1 MKPVIDYSLYL
12 VTDRHYLKG
21 RDFYTCL
28 EDALKGGIT
37 LVQLREKTADEA
49 EFLTIGH
56 KVLALCNKYKVP
68 LLINDN
74 LPVAKKLGAAG
85 VHLGQDDLNMAEA
98 RALLGPDA
106 IIGISAHNVEEALL
120 AEQQGADYLG
130 VGAMYPT
137 GSKDDVSVIGPEA
150 LKKIVQAVKI
160 PVVGIGGI
168 TLKTYNDIRK
178 AGAVGCAMISCI
190 LGADDIKGTVQV
202 LRDSL
207 K

>member
-1 MKPVIDYSLYL
+1 
-12 VTDRHYLKG
+12 
-21 RDFYTCL
+21 
-28 EDALKGGIT
+28 
-37 LVQLREKTADEA
+37 
-49 EFLTIGH
+49 
-56 KVLALCNKYKVP
+56 
-68 LLINDN
+68 LINDN

-137 GSKDDVSVIGPEA
+137 GSKKDDVSVIGPEA
-150 LKKIVQAVKI
+150 LKKLLQAVKI

-178 AGAVGCAMISCI
+178 Q
-190 LGADDIKGTVQV
+190 VQ
-202 LRDSL
+202 
-207 K
+207 

>member
-1 MKPVIDYSLYL
+1 M
-12 VTDRHYLKG
+12 
-21 RDFYTCL
+21 
-28 EDALKGGIT
+28 
-37 LVQLREKTADEA
+37 
-49 EFLTIGH
+49 
-56 KVLALCNKYKVP
+56 
-68 LLINDN
+68 
-74 LPVAKKLGAAG
+74 
-85 VHLGQDDLNMAEA
+85 GQDDLNMAEA

-168 TLKTYNDIRK
+168 TLKTYTDIRK

>member
-1 MKPVIDYSLYL
+1 
-12 VTDRHYLKG
+12 
-21 RDFYTCL
+21 
-28 EDALKGGIT
+28 
-37 LVQLREKTADEA
+37 
-49 EFLTIGH
+49 
-56 KVLALCNKYKVP
+56 
-68 LLINDN
+68 LINDN

-178 AGAVGCAMISCI
+178 SRCSRLCYDQLYFRG
-190 LGADDIKGTVQV
+190 
-202 LRDSL
+202 
-207 K
+207 